1 MTVTVTL
8 EVEPR
13 GRERNNSKPTKD
25 VWEHYDYVK
34 YSGSADSNE
43 RSRIK

>member
-8 EVEPR
+8 RVESQ
-13 GRERNNSKPTKD
+13 GREKNSCNPTRD
-25 VWEHYDYVK
+25 VWEHYNYVK

-43 RSRIK
+43 RSENE